1 MLRKVYP
8 WVSFLI
14 KNSIYMQDFCVSMQK
29 KQFIPLTF
37 SVKKIIILQKLD
49 LDYIFNGTNPPY

>member
-1 MLRKVYP
+1 L
-8 WVSFLI
+8 VSFLI

-29 KQFIPLTF
+29 KQFIPLIF

>member
-1 MLRKVYP
+1 L
-8 WVSFLI
+8 VSFLI

-29 KQFIPLTF
+29 KQFIPLIF

-49 LDYIFNGTNPPY
+49 LDYIFNVTTPPY

>member
-1 MLRKVYP
+1 
-8 WVSFLI
+8 
-14 KNSIYMQDFCVSMQK
+14 MQDFCVSMQK